1 MQNRIDIVIP
11 VFNRA
16 HCLPGLF
23 AELEKQT
30 FRDFRA
36 IFVDD
41 GSQDDSYE
49 VLRVCAE
56 GATFPCTIIRQENR
70 GAGAARNAGMGQVEA
85 EWFAF
90 VDSDDGL
97 VPEYLEY
104 LVSAAAAEQ
113 ADLAV
118 SYMQMIP
125 DSRRGSFEPAGEL
138 SYRGISGA
146 ACMKLHL
153 TNWFGPCTVLYH
165 RDFQR
170 KHQLYFDEQCFYC
183 EDAPFLME
191 VFAAAEKVALVN
203 NRMYLY
209 YLQQGSL
216 SRSATVAKYVNGI
229 QCFRRTEERLL
240 GGKTDAAA
248 EFGKMGAARYYVA
261 ILRRA
266 AAQMK
271 YPEFLELTAHAPL
284 ERYRD
289 QFFRLPR
296 AQQLAC
302 RMYCVSKSLFYAA
315 VHCVFRD

>member
-1 MQNRIDIVIP
+1 MRNLVDIVVP
-11 VFNRA
+11 VYNRA

-30 FRDFRA
+30 FRDFRV

-41 GSQDDSYE
+41 GSVDNSHE
-49 VLRVCAE
+49 VLRCCAE
-56 GATFPCTIIRQENR
+56 NAGFQCTIIRQENR
-70 GAGAARNAGMGQVEA
+70 GAGAARNAGMRQVTA
-85 EWFAF
+85 EWFVF

-97 VPEYLEY
+97 TPEYLEY
-104 LVSAAAAEQ
+104 LYRAVTAEQ
-113 ADLAV
+113 ADVAV

-125 DSRRGSFEPAGEL
+125 DSRRGAFEPAGEL
-138 SYRGISGA
+138 AHRGISGA
-146 ACMKLHL
+146 ECMKLHL
-153 TNWFGPCTVLYH
+153 TSWFGPCSIMYS

-170 KHQLYFDEQCFYC
+170 EHQLYFDEQCIYC

-191 VFAAAEKVALVN
+191 VFAAAKKAAVVN
-203 NRMYLY
+203 NRLYLY
-209 YLQQGSL
+209 YTQQGSL
-216 SRSATVAKYVNGI
+216 SRSATVGKFVNGLE
-229 QCFRRTEERLL
+229 CFRRTEERLL
-240 GGKTDAAA
+240 QGSTDAAA

-271 YPEFLELTAHAPL
+271 YREFLELTAHAPL
-284 ERYRD
+284 ERYRE
-289 QFFRLPR
+289 QFSRLPR

-315 VHCVFRD
+315 VHGVFRD